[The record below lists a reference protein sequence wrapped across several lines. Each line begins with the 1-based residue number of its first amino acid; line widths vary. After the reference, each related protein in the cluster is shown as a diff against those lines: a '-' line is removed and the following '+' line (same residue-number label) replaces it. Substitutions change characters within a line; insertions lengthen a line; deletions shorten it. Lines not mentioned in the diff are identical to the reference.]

1 MRRVGRWVGPALCVL
16 GLVAVIVAVY
26 AGTLWA
32 LERHAGRPLE
42 KAAAT
47 D

>member
-1 MRRVGRWVGPALCVL
+1 MRRVGRWVGPALRVL
-16 GLVAVIVAVY
+16 GLD
-26 AGTLWA
+26 A